1 MFQYFPELINICNN
15 SNSLFFLPSRS
26 RNKTIDTSMGCIN
39 LKLLYYWPKFA
50 SIWFLKKTNNKK
62 QPLCNNKSTTFD
74 THVFIIS
81 ATFMAALC
89 VSSLT
94 RNILGK
100 INCAKVPD
108 SKLEKIKQ
116 MYYWFLV
123 TGSPD
128 GGHTYS
134 KIWTLA
140 LLAVS
145 FNPHTI
151 VPPPPLE
158 VNMITTI
165 KKSLTLR
172 VEKGNMTPKQFLV
185 PSF

>member
-1 MFQYFPELINICNN
+1 MCLFKLPRLSGTSCSFFLCLSLSKIFQYFPELINICNN
-15 SNSLFFLPSRS
+15 SNILFFLPSRS
-26 RNKTIDTSMGCIN
+26 RNKAIDTLMGSIN
-39 LKLLYYWPKFA
+39 LKLLYCWPNFG
-50 SIWFLKKTNNKK
+50 LKK
-62 QPLCNNKSTTFD
+62 QRLWNNKSATFD

-94 RNILGK
+94 MNILGE

-108 SKLEKIKQ
+108 SKMEKIKQ
-116 MYYWFLV
+116 IYYWFLV

-158 VNMITTI
+158 DNMITTI
-165 KKSLTLR
+165 RKVLLW
-172 VEKGNMTPKQFLV
+172 E
-185 PSF
+185 

>member
-1 MFQYFPELINICNN
+1 MCVCLSCPDCQAPLVPFFLCLSLSKIFQYFPELINICNN
-15 SNSLFFLPSRS
+15 SNILFFLPSRS
-26 RNKTIDTSMGCIN
+26 RNKTIDTLMGCIN
-39 LKLLYYWPKFA
+39 LKLPYYWPKFA
-50 SIWFLKKTNNKK
+50 SFWFEKTTKNNHSATITL
-62 QPLCNNKSTTFD
+62 PHLI
-74 THVFIIS
+74 HVFIIS

-94 RNILGK
+94 MTILGE
-100 INCAKVPD
+100 INCTKVPD
-108 SKLEKIKQ
+108 SKMEKIKQ

-134 KIWTLA
+134 KISTLA

-151 VPPPPLE
+151 IP
-158 VNMITTI
+158 
-165 KKSLTLR
+165 TL
-172 VEKGNMTPKQFLV
+172 
-185 PSF
+185 SFQQQ